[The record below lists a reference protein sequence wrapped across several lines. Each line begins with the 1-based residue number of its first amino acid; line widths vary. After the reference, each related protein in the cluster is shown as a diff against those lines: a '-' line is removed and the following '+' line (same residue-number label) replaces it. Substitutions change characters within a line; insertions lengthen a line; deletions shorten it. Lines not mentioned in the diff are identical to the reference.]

1 MLQKFIRRPVLQ
13 LAVHPR
19 QRGVATRDTAT
30 GGAPE
35 RSPTLF
41 GPSGSRRWVAAG
53 VLLAMTAVEGC
64 VPALPQGA
72 ARSPN
77 VEVPDAF
84 GGALDTS
91 NSALVDWH
99 DFFDDPQLVALIE
112 VALENNQELNILVQE
127 MLVTESEI
135 MARRGEYLPRLGIG
149 GGAGIERVGSHS
161 SQGASDEQAGLR
173 RDLQDYQVGL
183 FASWE
188 VDIWRRLRNLRDAAV
203 HRYLASVEGRNF
215 MITRLVAEIANLY
228 YELLALDAQQ
238 EVIVNSIALQESS
251 LEVVRLQQQAARVTT
266 LAVTR
271 FEAQL
276 RGFQAHQYE
285 IAQAIVERENRLNFL
300 LGRFPQP
307 IPRSSGDFLTR
318 EPLAVYAGLPTQLLE
333 NRPDV
338 RQAELQLEAAS
349 LDVRAARARFY
360 PALRLDGVVG
370 LRSFNIRQF
379 ISPGSI
385 VYGVFANILA
395 PLFNRNDITAQY
407 YASNARQMQAVLV
420 YERAILGAFV
430 EVATSLSR
438 INNLRSM
445 FELKEQQVLRLT
457 ESIEISNSLFN
468 SARADYLEVLTTRR
482 DALEAQMELIEIRQL
497 QLSASVEVY
506 RALGGGWRPAG
517 DDTEGSPQAA
527 TAPSTQGSTEDSA
540 ERTAGGE
547 Q

>member
-1 MLQKFIRRPVLQ
+1 MSSRIV
-13 LAVHPR
+13 
-19 QRGVATRDTAT
+19 
-30 GGAPE
+30 
-35 RSPTLF
+35 
-41 GPSGSRRWVAAG
+41 SRRWLVASVTLMVA
-53 VLLAMTAVEGC
+53 GC
-64 VPALPQGA
+64 VPALPQGP
-72 ARSPN
+72 ARAPN
-77 VEVPDAF
+77 TEVPDAF

-99 DFFDDPQLVALIE
+99 DFFDDPQLVAVIE

-161 SQGASDEQAGLR
+161 SQGASDEQAGLH

-215 MITRLVAEIANLY
+215 MVTRLVAEIANLY

-238 EVIVNSIALQESS
+238 EVIVNSIALQESA
-251 LEVVRLQQQAARVTT
+251 LEVVQMQQQSARVTM
-266 LAVTR
+266 LAVIR

-276 RGFQAHQYE
+276 RGFQASQYE

-300 LGRFPQP
+300 MGRFPQP
-307 IPRSSGDFLTR
+307 IPRSSESFLTR
-318 EPLAVYAGLPTQLLE
+318 EPMAVSAGLPTQLLE

-349 LDVRAARARFY
+349 LDVRAARASFY
-360 PALRLDGVVG
+360 PALRLEGSVG
-370 LRSFNIRQF
+370 LHSYNIRQL

-385 VYGVFANILA
+385 VYNLFSNILA

-407 YASNARQMQAVLV
+407 YASNARQMQAVLG
-420 YERAILGAFV
+420 YEQAILGAFV
-430 EVATSLSR
+430 EVMSSLSR

-445 FELKEQQVLRLT
+445 YELKEQQVARLT
-457 ESIEISNSLFN
+457 ESIEISNSLFL
-468 SARADYLEVLTTRR
+468 SARAEYLEVLTTRR
-482 DALEAQMELIEIRQL
+482 DAFEAQIELIETRRL
-497 QLSASVEVY
+497 QLSASVELY
-506 RALGGGWRPAG
+506 RALGGGWRPAQES
-517 DDTEGSPQAA
+517 TEES
-527 TAPSTQGSTEDSA
+527 TEESTQESVGSTP
-540 ERTAGGE
+540 GGE
-547 Q
+547 E

>member
-1 MLQKFIRRPVLQ
+1 M
-13 LAVHPR
+13 
-19 QRGVATRDTAT
+19 
-30 GGAPE
+30 
-35 RSPTLF
+35 
-41 GPSGSRRWVAAG
+41 SRRRAPQRWAA
-53 VLLAMTAVEGC
+53 VSLALMAAGC
-64 VPALPQGA
+64 VPTLPQGA
-72 ARSPN
+72 ARAPN
-77 VEVPDAF
+77 TEVPDAF

-91 NSALVDWH
+91 NSGLVDWH
-99 DFFDDPQLVALIE
+99 DFFEDPQLVALIE

-149 GGAGIERVGSHS
+149 GGAGIERVGTHS

-173 RDLQDYQVGL
+173 SDLQDYQVGL

-215 MITRLVAEIANLY
+215 MVTRLVAEIANLY

-238 EVIVNSIALQESS
+238 EVIVNSIALQESA
-251 LEVVRLQQQAARVTT
+251 LEVVRLQQQSARVTM
-266 LAVTR
+266 LAVNR

-276 RGFQAHQYE
+276 RGFQAVQYE

-300 LGRFPQP
+300 MGRFPQP
-307 IPRSSGDFLTR
+307 VPRSSASFLTR
-318 EPLAVYAGLPTQLLE
+318 EPMVVSAGLPTQLLE

-360 PALRLDGVVG
+360 PALRLEAAVG
-370 LRSFNIRQF
+370 LRSYNIRNL

-385 VYGVFANILA
+385 VYNLFSNILA

-420 YERAILGAFV
+420 YEQAILGAFV
-430 EVATSLSR
+430 EVMTSLSR
-438 INNLRSM
+438 INNLRGM
-445 FELKEQQVLRLT
+445 YELKEQQVARLT

-468 SARADYLEVLTTRR
+468 NARADYLEVLTTRR
-482 DALEAQMELIEIRQL
+482 DALEAQIELIEIRRL

-517 DDTEGSPQAA
+517 DGAEASPQE
-527 TAPSTQGSTEDSA
+527 APAESDPGSTEEPARSS
-540 ERTAGGE
+540 AGGE
-547 Q
+547 E

>member
-1 MLQKFIRRPVLQ
+1 MLQKIIRRPAPDHRASQ
-13 LAVHPR
+13 PEGSCRIAS
-19 QRGVATRDTAT
+19 QRWTVASIA
-30 GGAPE
+30 
-35 RSPTLF
+35 
-41 GPSGSRRWVAAG
+41 
-53 VLLAMTAVEGC
+53 LLVMGC
-64 VPALPQGA
+64 VPALPQGP
-72 ARSPN
+72 ARAPHT
-77 VEVPDAF
+77 EVPDAF

-99 DFFDDPQLVALIE
+99 EFFQDPQLVALIE
-112 VALENNQELNILVQE
+112 VALENNQELNIMVQE

-161 SQGASDEQAGLR
+161 SQGASDEHVGVR

-188 VDIWRRLRNLRDAAV
+188 VDVWRRLRNLRDAAV

-238 EVIVNSIALQESS
+238 EVIVNSIALQESA
-251 LEVVRLQQQAARVTT
+251 LELVRFQLQSARVTM

-276 RGFQAHQYE
+276 RGFQAVQFE

-300 LGRFPQP
+300 MGRFPQP
-307 IPRSSGDFLTR
+307 IPRNSADFLTR
-318 EPLAVYAGLPTQLLE
+318 EPMAVYAGLPTELLE

-349 LDVRAARARFY
+349 LDVQSARARFY
-360 PALRLDGVVG
+360 PALRLDGGVG
-370 LRSFNIRQF
+370 LRSFNIRQL

-420 YERAILGAFV
+420 YEQAILGAFV
-430 EVATSLSR
+430 EVMTMLSR
-438 INNLRSM
+438 INNLHSM
-445 FELKEQQVLRLT
+445 FELKEQQVARLT
-457 ESIEISNSLFN
+457 ESVEISNSLFN

-482 DALEAQMELIEIRQL
+482 DALEAQIELIEIRRL
-497 QLSASVEVY
+497 QLSASVEMY
-506 RALGGGWRPAG
+506 RALGGGWRP
-517 DDTEGSPQAA
+517 TP
-527 TAPSTQGSTEDSA
+527 GSTEDSA
-540 ERTAGGE
+540 DTTAAGE
-547 Q
+547 E